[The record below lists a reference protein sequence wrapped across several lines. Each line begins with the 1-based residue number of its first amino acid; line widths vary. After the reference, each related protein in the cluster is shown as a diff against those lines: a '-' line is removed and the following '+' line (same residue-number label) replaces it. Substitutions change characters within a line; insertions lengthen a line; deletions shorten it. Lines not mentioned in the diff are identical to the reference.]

1 MYHVN
6 GSDFRAILAH
16 THQTLQD
23 LTDTK
28 GVEYSNS
35 DDQLANFKRL
45 AASLGVTPEFI
56 ILVYLTKHL
65 DGINSFVAKGG
76 ELSEPITG
84 RIDDAILY
92 LVLLKACILESAVES
107 RV

>member
-1 MYHVN
+1 VN
-6 GSDFRAILAH
+6 GSDFRALLAH

-35 DDQLANFKRL
+35 TDQLANFKRL
-45 AASLGVTPEFI
+45 AANLGVAPEFVV
-56 ILVYLTKHL
+56 LVYLTKHL
-65 DGINSFVAKGG
+65 DSINSFVANDG
-76 ELSEPITG
+76 ELSEPIFG

-92 LVLLKACILESAVES
+92 LVLLKACIFESAVEG

>member
-1 MYHVN
+1 MN

-16 THQTLQD
+16 THETLRE

-35 DDQLANFKRL
+35 TDQLANFKRL
-45 AASLGVTPEFI
+45 AATLGVAPEFVV
-56 ILVYLTKHL
+56 LVYLTKHL
-65 DGINSFVAKGG
+65 DGINSYVANGG
-76 ELSEPITG
+76 ELSEPIFG

-92 LVLLKACILESAVES
+92 LVLLKACIFESAVEG

>member
-1 MYHVN
+1 MN
-6 GSDFRAILAH
+6 GTDFRAFLAH

-35 DDQLANFKRL
+35 IDQLANFKRL

-56 ILVYLTKHL
+56 VLVYLTKHL
-65 DGINSFVAKGG
+65 DGINSFVANGG
-76 ELSEPITG
+76 ELSEPIFG

-92 LVLLKACILESAVES
+92 LVLLKACIFEQAVEGG
-107 RV
+107 V